1 MSAPDRSRAP
11 GTGYSTG
18 RAPRGYPVLYRTGH
32 PRTGG
37 ESSPPGTVMAAV
49 AMPGDPDAAPT
60 DRILI
65 LGAGYAGLRC
75 AHALG
80 TYLGAGDAPEVLLV
94 DRHPY
99 HQLITELPAVAG
111 GRSGTDDV
119 ALPLERLLGHA
130 RVRLAQAEVERI
142 DLQGRQVV
150 TARGTIGYG
159 TLVVAVGS
167 TTAFYGIRG
176 LAEHALT
183 LKSVDD
189 AAAIASRVD
198 AAVRQ
203 AAQEPD
209 GAARASLLSVLVG
222 GGGLTGVELA
232 GELAELLPRL
242 AARYGLP
249 AAAARVTL
257 VEAAPVLLPGLPG
270 RLQRRAASILAG
282 LGVGLVLGS
291 RVVSAD
297 EGGLTLAAGGRLAGR
312 TLVWAGGIV
321 APPLLAMSGL
331 PTARN
336 GQVPVDDYL
345 QPAGYPDIYVI
356 GDAARVRDDSARGF
370 LNPTAQ
376 AAIGQG
382 KAAAYN
388 IVARREGWPPRPY
401 TPTDRGSGDLARI
414 GQRRGRPVRA
424 AGRPESCGAQGAGR

>member
-1 MSAPDRSRAP
+1 MIAPDRSRAP
-11 GTGYSTG
+11 GTH
-18 RAPRGYPVLYRTGH
+18 A
-32 PRTGG
+32 TGG
-37 ESSPPGTVMAAV
+37 ESSPRGTALVSV
-49 AMPGDPDAAPT
+49 AMPGDTDAAPS

-65 LGAGYAGLRC
+65 LGAWYAGLRC

-80 TYLGAGDAPEVLLV
+80 TYLDAGDAPEVLLV
-94 DRHPY
+94 DHHPY

-111 GRSGTDDV
+111 GRTATDDV
-119 ALPLERLLGHA
+119 ALPLERLLKHA

-150 TARGTIGYG
+150 TARGTIGHG

-189 AAAIASRVD
+189 AASIASRVD

-209 GAARASLLSVLVG
+209 GPARASLLSMLVG

-232 GELAELLPRL
+232 GDLAELLPRL
-242 AARYGLP
+242 AARYDLP
-249 AAAARVTL
+249 AAPRVTL
-257 VEAAPVLLPGLPG
+257 VEAAPVLLPGLPE

-282 LGVGLVLGS
+282 LGVGMVLGS

-297 EGGLTLAAGGRLAGR
+297 EDGLTLAAGGFLAGR
-312 TLVWAGGIV
+312 TLVWAGGLI
-321 APPLLAMSGL
+321 APPLLALSGL

-336 GQVPVDDYL
+336 GQVQVDDYL
-345 QPAGYPDIYVI
+345 QPAGYPGIYVI
-356 GDAARVRDDSARGF
+356 GDAARVRDDAHGF

-382 KAAAYN
+382 KSAAYN

-401 TPTDRGSGDLARI
+401 TPRDRGQVVSLGSASGVADLLV
-414 GQRRGRPVRA
+414 PL
-424 AGRPESCGAQGAGR
+424 AGRKVAALKALVVEAYRFEIGGKLPFIG